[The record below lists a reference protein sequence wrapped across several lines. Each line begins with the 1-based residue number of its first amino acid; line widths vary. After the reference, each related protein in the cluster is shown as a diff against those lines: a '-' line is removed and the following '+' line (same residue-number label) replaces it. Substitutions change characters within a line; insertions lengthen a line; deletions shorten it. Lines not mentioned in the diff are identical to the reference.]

1 MLQAVGSLTM
11 FGVSFLPRRLLAV
24 SGLLCFSASV
34 VNAALQS
41 GICEDARYENKS
53 RVFIM
58 TDISNEPDDQMS
70 LVRLVTHANEIE
82 IVNIAGV
89 TSTWKNDSIDTPSI
103 FGVLD
108 GYSQVLD
115 SLNSNVPE
123 AGAYPPAEDLIS
135 SVVVGHPVYGLA
147 ALKQSS
153 LSNASVALINAT
165 DASEEPL
172 WVLAWGGAN
181 VLAEAL
187 NEVKN
192 SRSED
197 EVASFVKKLR
207 VYSISDQDNSGPWIR
222 YNFPTLFYIV
232 SIHGFSEYSIPTWIG
247 ISGEVL
253 RPFDKGGPDT
263 SLVTNEWL
271 QQNIRLGALGSHY
284 LNWSYIMEGDTPSFL
299 GILPNGLNAP
309 EHPEWGGW
317 GGRYILAD
325 SSGETNTYSDA
336 SDFAIGQNNDTFFS
350 KYASI
355 WRWRQAFQY
364 DFAARMQWSVSADAS
379 EANHHPVAV
388 LNGTCGL
395 GALELSYTLG
405 GSVVI
410 DASESWDPDN
420 DDLSFDWFHYREP
433 SMRLEGDI
441 PRVSPNVTFTPLDA
455 RGSVVE
461 ITPNN
466 NLTIHVILSVDDARP
481 KPLTAYR
488 RIILTPTA

>member
-1 MLQAVGSLTM
+1 MISA
-11 FGVSFLPRRLLAV
+11 SFLPRRLLAA
-24 SGLLCFSASV
+24 SGLLCLSASV
-34 VNAALQS
+34 ANAALQS
-41 GICEDARYENKS
+41 GICENVRYENKT

-70 LVRLVTHANEIE
+70 LVRLVTHANEID

-108 GYSQVLD
+108 GYSQVVD
-115 SLNSNVPE
+115 NLNSNVPE
-123 AGAYPPAEDLIS
+123 AGVYPTADDLVS
-135 SVVVGHPVYGLA
+135 KVVIGQPVYGLA
-147 ALKQSS
+147 ALDEPS
-153 LSNASVALINAT
+153 LSNASIALINAT

-197 EVASFVKKLR
+197 EVAAFIKKLR
-207 VYSISDQDNSGPWIR
+207 VYSISDQDNAGPWIR
-222 YNFPTLFYIV
+222 WNFPTLFYIV
-232 SIHGFSEYSIPTWIG
+232 SIHGFSEYSQPTWIA

-271 QQNIRLGALGSHY
+271 QTHIRLGELGSHY

-299 GILPNGLNAP
+299 GVLPNGLNAP

-325 SSGETNTYSDA
+325 SSGLTATYSDA
-336 SDFAIGQNNDTFFS
+336 SDFAVGKNNDTFFS
-350 KYASI
+350 KWASI

-364 DFAARMQWSVSADAS
+364 DFAARMQWSVNGNAS
-379 EANHHPVAV
+379 EVNHHPVAV
-388 LNGTCGL
+388 VNGSCGL
-395 GALELSYTLG
+395 GALEIPYTLG
-405 GSVVI
+405 DSVVL

-420 DDLSFDWFHYREP
+420 DELSFGWFHYREP
-433 SMRLEGDI
+433 SMRLEGEI
-441 PRVSPNVTFTPLDA
+441 PRVSPNVTFTPVDES
-455 RGSVVE
+455 GSVVE
-461 ITPNN
+461 VTPQQ
-466 NLTIHVILSVDDARP
+466 NLTVHVILSVDDAHP
-481 KPLTAYR
+481 MALTSYR
-488 RIILTPTA
+488 RIILTPQA